1 MHEGRTAKEMSLR
14 FMVEGMPSSVN
25 QFLSN
30 AVFLTLSDMPMV
42 GDMAITMVYHKFFD
56 YCMVIDREMAY
67 EYVASYLK
75 TKELVMTNV
84 LKRLFRCN
92 DIISLV
98 HAVIDHVE
106 QERSR

>member
-1 MHEGRTAKEMSLR
+1 MHEGRTAKEMSTR
-14 FMVEGMPSSVN
+14 FLIEGMPSSVN
-25 QFLSN
+25 RFLLN
-30 AVFLTLSDMPMV
+30 AVSLKLVDMSMV

-56 YCMVIDREMAY
+56 YCMVIDREMAC

-75 TKELVMTNV
+75 TKEVVMTNV

-98 HAVIDHVE
+98 HAVVDHVE
-106 QERSR
+106 QERLR